1 LASAGFNTPIGLP
14 FTELTEVDSTNI
26 YAMNQVKT
34 NLAGHGAAYLAQKQW
49 AGKGQMGKV
58 WEAQSGQNILLSVV
72 LDPKRLVLNGSEPD
86 PFLVSML
93 VAVGTFNF
101 FTRYAG
107 DETRIK
113 WPNDIYWRDRKA
125 AGILI
130 ENSFRGSNW
139 QWSIAGMGVNIN
151 QTSFETELN
160 KAVSLKQITG
170 QTFLV
175 SDLARELCSCVEEAL
190 EMYVN
195 QGPDAITTLYNN
207 ALYKKGARVTLDIA
221 EQNITAT
228 ICGVLPNGHLEIE
241 LENGTKEAHAL
252 GSVKWLLKN

>member
-1 LASAGFNTPIGLP
+1 LASAGLNTPIGLT

-58 WEAQSGQNILLSVV
+58 WEAETGQNILLSVV
-72 LDPKRLVLNGSEPD
+72 LDPKKLVFDGLELEPHV
-86 PFLVSML
+86 VSML
-93 VAVGTFNF
+93 VSVGCFNF
-101 FTRYAG
+101 FVAYAG
-107 DETRIK
+107 DETSIK

-130 ENSFRGSNW
+130 ENSFRGPIW

-151 QTSFETELN
+151 QTEFGTGLT

-170 QTFLV
+170 KTFQV
-175 SDLARELCSCVEEAL
+175 SALAKDLCSHVEAAL
-190 EMYVN
+190 QLVVDK
-195 QGPDAITTLYNN
+195 GPDTLLALYNN
-207 ALYKKGARVTLDIA
+207 VLYKKGERVHLEI
-221 EQNITAT
+221 EGQKITAT
-228 ICGVLPNGHLEIE
+228 ISRVLSNGHLEIE
-241 LENGTKEAHAL
+241 TENGSKQSYAL
-252 GSVKWLLKN
+252 GAIKWLS